1 MVFGCWLLV
10 VGCLF
15 DSLSLSSC
23 GTERDR
29 TDDLELGEGFVRMQ
43 RQALESEYVSQNLHH
58 WIDLV
63 FGYKQRGK
71 EAEAA
76 RNVFHH
82 LSYEGSVDLDK
93 ITDEI
98 DRAAAESH
106 IQNFGQTPSQLLQ
119 SSPHPERYLHEE
131 CWKPLI
137 PTVLCSKQL
146 QFHTTARQ
154 VCLVIE
160 GPITRGVGFTL
171 SELTCC
177 VSLHVLWTKSVW

>member
-1 MVFGCWLLV
+1 VWVVFGCWLLV

-76 RNVFHH
+76 HNVFHH
-82 LSYEGSVDLDK
+82 LSYEGSVKTGLLLLFSFFCPSSEKDCTALWYAS
-93 ITDEI
+93 INFTG
-98 DRAAAESH
+98 AA
-106 IQNFGQTPSQLLQ
+106 
-119 SSPHPERYLHEE
+119 
-131 CWKPLI
+131 
-137 PTVLCSKQL
+137 
-146 QFHTTARQ
+146 
-154 VCLVIE
+154 
-160 GPITRGVGFTL
+160 L
-171 SELTCC
+171 S
-177 VSLHVLWTKSVW
+177 VVNQRIKN